1 MPRKIV
7 KKIVSLPPGRGTK
20 SCYFGTTV
28 LGTTSR
34 VISTEIAG
42 VIGSLE

>member
-7 KKIVSLPPGRGTK
+7 KKIVSLPWPVNR

-34 VISTEIAG
+34 VISTESAG
-42 VIGSLE
+42 VVRSLE